1 MAQPRGR
8 FPSPTTNSFEK
19 HIVKHLATIA
29 EELTLIRKSLEPK
42 PYKQAKRRDHSAAI
56 DAAMAT
62 MAGGYQPNKNDLPP
76 EDE

>member
-1 MAQPRGR
+1 MAQPRDR

-29 EELTLIRKSLEPK
+29 EELTLIRKSLEPQ
-42 PYKQAKRRDHSAAI
+42 PYKQAKRRDHRE
-56 DAAMAT
+56 
-62 MAGGYQPNKNDLPP
+62 GYQPNKNDLPP